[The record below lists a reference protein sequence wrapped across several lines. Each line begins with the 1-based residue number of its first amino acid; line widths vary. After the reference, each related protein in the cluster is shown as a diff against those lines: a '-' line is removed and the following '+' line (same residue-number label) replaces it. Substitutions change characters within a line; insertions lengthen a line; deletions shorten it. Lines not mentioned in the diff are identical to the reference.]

1 MLPII
6 ILAAGKSRRFG
17 DSDKRFTVLPHGGV
31 LINALV
37 RRAKK
42 TGLDVSV
49 VINAKDMIADK
60 IDAPCIV
67 APNAEQGMG
76 ASIADAVSVF
86 AKRSAAESLLIMPA
100 DLPLL
105 RIESLRRV
113 AASAAP
119 NRIIVPE
126 CEGRRGHPV
135 PVPEAARPLAAGV
148 GRQLHPV
155 AFGRQ
160 FWPLLR
166 ELTGDEGAR
175 SVIANHHE
183 SVDIVEVQDEGIYRD
198 ADTPEEMRAV
208 LSKLR
213 PTLR

>member
-6 ILAAGKSRRFG
+6 ILAAGKSRFG

-31 LINALV
+31 LVNALV

-42 TGLDVSV
+42 AGLDVSV
-49 VINAKDMIADK
+49 VINAKDTIASK
-60 IDAPCIV
+60 IDAPCIL
-67 APNAEQGMG
+67 APNAGQGMG
-76 ASIADAVSVF
+76 ASIADALSVF
-86 AKRSAAESLLIMPA
+86 AKQSAAESLLIMPG

-135 PVPEAARPLAAGV
+135 
-148 GRQLHPV
+148 

-166 ELTGDEGAR
+166 ALTGDEGAR
-175 SVIANHHE
+175 SLIAKHHE
-183 SVDIVEVQDEGIYRD
+183 SVDIVELQDEGIYSD

>member
-135 PVPEAARPLAAGV
+135 
-148 GRQLHPV
+148 

-166 ELTGDEGAR
+166 ELTGGEGAR
-175 SVIANHHE
+175 SVIANHHKC
-183 SVDIVEVQDEGIYRD
+183 VDVVEVQDEGIYRD

>member
-49 VINAKDMIADK
+49 VINAKDTIADK

-135 PVPEAARPLAAGV
+135 
-148 GRQLHPV
+148 

-160 FWPLLR
+160 FWPLLS

-183 SVDIVEVQDEGIYRD
+183 SVDIVELQDEGIYRD

>member
-17 DSDKRFTVLPHGGV
+17 DSDKRFTVLPHGGM

-37 RRAKK
+37 RRASKA
-42 TGLDVSV
+42 GLDVSV
-49 VINAKDMIADK
+49 VINAKDVIADK

-76 ASIADAVSVF
+76 ASIADTVSVF

-135 PVPEAARPLAAGV
+135 
-148 GRQLHPV
+148 

-183 SVDIVEVQDEGIYRD
+183 SVDIVELQDEGIYRD

>member
-42 TGLDVSV
+42 AGLDVSV

-76 ASIADAVSVF
+76 ASITDAVNVF

-113 AASAAP
+113 AASAAS

-126 CEGRRGHPV
+126 CEGRRG
-135 PVPEAARPLAAGV
+135 
-148 GRQLHPV
+148 HPV

>member
-135 PVPEAARPLAAGV
+135 
-148 GRQLHPV
+148 